1 MTKRLPKSS
10 KSVAVLPADYAPLL
24 AEIKA
29 RIRTAQ
35 VKAALAAN
43 AELVLLYWQMGQRI
57 AEMQAKE
64 GWGAGVIPRL
74 AADLHA
80 EFPEMRG
87 FSERNLKRMIA
98 FYREYPDVFAIVPA
112 ASAQLPAARIF
123 GIAKQDGRQSTAAR
137 SVQCSRNLPSSRGRE
152 HRFVREHAGPCSC
165 GRDRIP
171 QRGESQTSRRRDHML
186 AVKTALRTVAGQQGF
201 SPRNLKY
208 MRAFAEAWPE
218 TAIVQQPDTQLT
230 KPKESNRVIMHQPGA
245 QLQWLPQPRLS
256 RQTRRPA
263 DWLRVSRKPIY
274 ACSGIQFAP
283 F

>member
-10 KSVAVLPADYAPLL
+10 KSVAVLPTDYAPLL

-87 FSERNLKRMIA
+87 FSERNIGYMIRFA
-98 FYREYPDVFAIVPA
+98 LEYGEPPPCSSPLHNWASPENPKPAIVQAPLAQTDLASEEPA
-112 ASAQLPAARIF
+112 LRAAEMRRLIAPAEGPERRMSKPSRSLVRPKSALPSDYTTWFSDLKSRIRAAQVKAALSANRGVDCASTGTWDTPFCGHSKNR
-123 GIAKQDGRQSTAAR
+123 DGVRE
-137 SVQCSRNLPSSRGRE
+137 SSRGWPLICGWNFPGCLGSRGPIC
-152 HRFVREHAGPCSC
+152 FSCVRLPRRGP
-165 GRDRIP
+165 
-171 QRGESQTSRRRDHML
+171 RR
-186 AVKTALRTVAGQQGF
+186 Q
-201 SPRNLKY
+201 
-208 MRAFAEAWPE
+208 
-218 TAIVQQPDTQLT
+218 
-230 KPKESNRVIMHQPGA
+230 
-245 QLQWLPQPRLS
+245 
-256 RQTRRPA
+256 
-263 DWLRVSRKPIY
+263 
-274 ACSGIQFAP
+274 
-283 F
+283 

>member
-10 KSVAVLPADYAPLL
+10 KFVAALPTDYAPLL
-24 AEIKA
+24 AEIKT

-98 FYREYPDVFAIVPA
+98 FYREYPDVFAIVPTVL
-112 ASAQLPAARIF
+112 AQLP
-123 GIAKQDGRQSTAAR
+123 
-137 SVQCSRNLPSSRGRE
+137 GRE
-152 HRFVREHAGPCSC
+152 FV
-165 GRDRIP
+165 P
-171 QRGESQTSRRRDHML
+171 QP
-186 AVKTALRTVAGQQGF
+186 AALL
-201 SPRNLKY
+201 PP
-208 MRAFAEAWPE
+208 AEAS
-218 TAIVQQPDTQLT
+218 TQCLGITTSSTNSARLRIGNDLT
-230 KPKESNRVIMHQPGA
+230 GMKPK
-245 QLQWLPQPRLS
+245 RLAYLS
-256 RQTRRPA
+256 LFTP
-263 DWLRVSRKPIY
+263 
-274 ACSGIQFAP
+274 
-283 F
+283 

>member
-10 KSVAVLPADYAPLL
+10 KSVAVLPTDYAPLL

-98 FYREYPDVFAIVPA
+98 FYREYRDVFAIGPQ
-112 ASAQLPAARIF
+112 ASAQLAGGEFVPQPVALCRPGEPSTKSNCAKHHTI
-123 GIAKQDGRQSTAAR
+123 GIK
-137 SVQCSRNLPSSRGRE
+137 NL
-152 HRFVREHAGPCSC
+152 
-165 GRDRIP
+165 
-171 QRGESQTSRRRDHML
+171 T
-186 AVKTALRTVAGQQGF
+186 GQQF
-201 SPRNLKY
+201 CPSLRQNC
-208 MRAFAEAWPE
+208 
-218 TAIVQQPDTQLT
+218 
-230 KPKESNRVIMHQPGA
+230 PGSTTSCS
-245 QLQWLPQPRLS
+245 W
-256 RQTRRPA
+256 RR
-263 DWLRVSRKPIY
+263 
-274 ACSGIQFAP
+274 
-283 F
+283 

>member
-10 KSVAVLPADYAPLL
+10 KSVALLPTDYAPLL

-87 FSERNLKRMIA
+87 FSERNIGRMIR
-98 FYREYPDVFAIVPA
+98 FFQEYPGLCAILPTPLAKLPRTEFVPQPAALLPAGSEPSSPESIVPT
-112 ASAQLPAARIF
+112 ASAQLQSPMNAA
-123 GIAKQDGRQSTAAR
+123 
-137 SVQCSRNLPSSRGRE
+137 
-152 HRFVREHAGPCSC
+152 
-165 GRDRIP
+165 
-171 QRGESQTSRRRDHML
+171 
-186 AVKTALRTVAGQQGF
+186 
-201 SPRNLKY
+201 
-208 MRAFAEAWPE
+208 AE
-218 TAIVQQPDTQLT
+218 
-230 KPKESNRVIMHQPGA
+230 KPI
-245 QLQWLPQPRLS
+245 LPQAVAKLVGTQISPQLAALCRGISKRLAYLS
-256 RQTRRPA
+256 LFTP
-263 DWLRVSRKPIY
+263 
-274 ACSGIQFAP
+274 
-283 F
+283 